1 MSFSLARRGVLLCA
15 AAGLLACTA
24 PCVDA
29 QESVPASAPQTTPPQ
44 APIPQSAGLDPQ
56 SPLAP
61 LPGLGVDWP
70 DLSAA
75 PPEPPDPNAPAEMK
89 GEQRY
94 TYRVDGIDAVGSP
107 LLRERFAQLSTL
119 KANDGQS
126 ANAAQ
131 LDRRGREDSALLVT
145 LLRGEGYYDARVT
158 SRIEPNATRP
168 TVVLEAEPGTLY
180 KFDGVTLNGL
190 AAADG
195 KADTLRD
202 TFGVKPDDPVNA
214 DAIATGE
221 AKLRTTIGEQGFPF
235 AVVGEPEIVVDHATH
250 TATLAM
256 TVDPGGEKKFGVITT
271 GASNKVFDA
280 KHIQE
285 IARFTPGQPFDAAM
299 LTDLR
304 RTLIQTGLIS
314 GVDIKPVQSRDP
326 DTVDIVVGLEPA
338 PQHTIA
344 GELGYGTGEGPRAE
358 VSWTDRNMFPPEGAL
373 TLRGVLGTQEQ
384 LASAVFRRN
393 NFHGRDRALNLQAVI
408 SNLQRTAYRAKSFS
422 LSGSIE
428 KQTNI
433 FFQKKWTWS
442 FGAELVATDERDVI
456 ASTGAPRKQTYF
468 IGAVPTTLSYDGSDD
483 LLNPTRGFRLSGR
496 LSPEASLEGRVFGY
510 ARMQVDASTY
520 KSVGSRVVLAGRIRL
535 GTIAGAPRD
544 AIAPS
549 RRFYAG
555 GGASVRG
562 YGYQDIG
569 PRDPNNVP
577 IGGRSLSEFSLEARV
592 KTFGNFGVV
601 PFFDGGN
608 IYTSALPKFTD
619 FRYGAGLGLRY
630 YSSFGP
636 IRLDIG
642 TPLTPQKGD
651 ARVAV
656 YVSLGQAF

>member
-15 AAGLLACTA
+15 AVGLIACTA
-24 PCVDA
+24 PCAVA
-29 QESVPASAPQTTPPQ
+29 QDSVPATAPQAAPPQ
-44 APIPQSAGLDPQ
+44 TPASQSGGLDPQ

-75 PPEPPDPNAPAEMK
+75 PPEPPDPNAPTEMA

-94 TYRVDGIDAVGSP
+94 TYRVDGIDTVESP
-107 LLRERFAQLSTL
+107 LLHQRFTQLSTL
-119 KANDGQS
+119 HTNEGQP

-158 SRIEPNATRP
+158 SRIEPNAARP
-168 TVVLEAEPGTLY
+168 IVVLEAEPGTLY
-180 KFDGVTLNGL
+180 KFEGVALNGL

-195 KADTLRD
+195 RADALRGA
-202 TFGVKPDDPVNA
+202 FGVKAQDPVNA
-214 DAIATGE
+214 DTIATGE
-221 AKLRTTIGEQGFPF
+221 AKLRATIGEQGFPF
-235 AVVGEPEIVVDHATH
+235 AEVGEPEIVVDHATKS
-250 TATLAM
+250 ATLAM
-256 TVDPGGEKKFGVITT
+256 TVNPGGERKFGVITT
-271 GASNKVFDA
+271 GANPKVFDA

-285 IARFTPGQPFDAAM
+285 IARFAPGEPFDTAM

-304 RTLIQTGLIS
+304 RTLIQTGLVS
-314 GVDIKPVQSRDP
+314 GVDIKPVQSKDP
-326 DTVDIVVGLEPA
+326 DKVDIAVALEPA

-442 FGAELVATDERDVI
+442 FGGELVATDERDVDP
-456 ASTGAPRKQTYF
+456 STGAPRKQTYF

-483 LLNPTRGFRLSGR
+483 LLNPTKGFRLSGR
-496 LSPEASLEGRVFGY
+496 VSPEISLEGKAFGY
-510 ARMQVDASTY
+510 ARMQFDASTY
-520 KSVGSRVVLAGRIRL
+520 KSFGSKVVLAGRVRL

-577 IGGRSLSEFSLEARV
+577 IGGRSLTEFSLEARV
-592 KTFGNFGVV
+592 KAFGNFGVV

-608 IYTSALPKFTD
+608 IYTSPLPKFTD

-642 TPLTPQKGD
+642 TPLNPQKGD